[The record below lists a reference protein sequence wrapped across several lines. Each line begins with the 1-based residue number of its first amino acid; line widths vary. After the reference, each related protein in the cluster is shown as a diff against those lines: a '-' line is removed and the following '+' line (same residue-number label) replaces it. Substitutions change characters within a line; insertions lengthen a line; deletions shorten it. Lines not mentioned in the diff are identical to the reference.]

1 MCPWDESMLK
11 GMKLLQM
18 FLPTV
23 MTRYGWGGGVT
34 VAAGTVAR
42 GYSSALRRCMPVLLN
57 KVPFIN
63 QSMVYGVTVVGYSS
77 SRYNIYCR
85 EEHATFGAGLWFEEM
100 WHHFLSIQSNS
111 LVEPYQVHLF
121 TRVSRYGIC

>member
-1 MCPWDESMLK
+1 MSVGRVDAQGDEVAPDVPAHGDDQVRL
-11 GMKLLQM
+11 
-18 FLPTV
+18 
-23 MTRYGWGGGVT
+23 GGGVT